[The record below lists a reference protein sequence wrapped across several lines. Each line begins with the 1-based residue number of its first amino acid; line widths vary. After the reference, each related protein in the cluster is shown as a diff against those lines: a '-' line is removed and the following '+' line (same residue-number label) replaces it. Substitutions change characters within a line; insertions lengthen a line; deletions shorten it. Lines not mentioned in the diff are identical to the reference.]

1 MQNPQHPPGTG
12 VDNESTPVLASEEP
26 APTHQPPAPKLLAV
40 DCGLKTG
47 LALFAL
53 DGQLIWYRS
62 QNFGTRARL
71 KKAAWSILQE
81 IEGVSHLVIEGGGPL
96 AEVWLKA
103 GARQRLTV
111 RQIQAEQWRKA
122 LLLPRQQRTGKEAK
136 QVADEL
142 AREVIKTSGIKK
154 PTSLRHDAA
163 EAILVGWWALQEFG
177 AK

>member
-1 MQNPQHPPGTG
+1 MRGAKTPMQKPQHPPGTG
-12 VDNESTPVLASEEP
+12 VDIESPPVLASEKP
-26 APTHQPPAPKLLAV
+26 APTLLAV

-47 LALFAL
+47 LALYTL
-53 DGQLIWYRS
+53 SGQLRWYRS

-103 GARQRLTV
+103 GARQGLTV
-111 RQIQAEQWRKA
+111 RQIQAEQWRKE
-122 LLLPRQQRTGKEAK
+122 LLLPRQQRTGKQAK

-142 AREVIKTSGIKK
+142 AREIIDRSGTNK

-163 EAILVGWWALQEFG
+163 EAILVGWWSL
-177 AK
+177 KKLSP